1 MSDPF
6 SNPASDP
13 FMDAGGSGIP
23 SLSFPNLGDT
33 VSGVVT
39 AVDQRD
45 DTKPDGTV
53 KTWPDGKPMA
63 VFIFTLD
70 TDDGPQALW
79 VRGNMVT
86 AIREATKAA
95 GLSTVIGAKLTVKH
109 HDLGEERKGFAR
121 AKLFK
126 AKLEPAPA
134 RAKAPVLADEEPF

>member
-6 SNPASDP
+6 SNQSDP
-13 FMDAGGSGIP
+13 FMAAGGS
-23 SLSFPNLGDT
+23 SLTDIKFPNLGDT
-33 VSGVVT
+33 VTGVVT
-39 AVDQRD
+39 AIDQRD
-45 DTKPDGTV
+45 DTKPDGEV
-53 KTWPDGKPMA
+53 KRWPDGKPMA

-86 AIREATKAA
+86 AIREAAAAA
-95 GLSTVIGAKLTVKH
+95 GLKTVIGSELTIKH

-126 AKLEPAPA
+126 AKFGPAPVKA
-134 RAKAPVLADEEPF
+134 AKPAAPADEAW